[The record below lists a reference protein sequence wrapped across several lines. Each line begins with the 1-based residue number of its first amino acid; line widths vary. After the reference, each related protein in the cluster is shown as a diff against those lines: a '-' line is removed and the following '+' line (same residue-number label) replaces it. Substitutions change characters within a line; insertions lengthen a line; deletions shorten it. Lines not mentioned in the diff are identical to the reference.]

1 MKKMLTFIIAAIL
14 TGASISTGA
23 SSINHINHAKSI
35 NNKIDKITEDYSL
48 EEMTKNFRILSKWT
62 DSIGIGVERETNEVF
77 LVNGNANFV
86 ALNVKVTPGVI
97 VKEQLVFF
105 WPN

>member
-1 MKKMLTFIIAAIL
+1 MKKMLTFIIPAIL

-48 EEMTKNFRILSKWT
+48 EEMTNNFRILSKWT

-77 LVNGNANFV
+77 LVKGNDNFV
-86 ALNVKVTPGVI
+86 ALNVKVTPGWW
-97 VKEQLVFF
+97 L
-105 WPN
+105 NNN